1 MTSAKISGMV
11 SNLGSVD
18 AGLPEVTG
26 TVDKGLCATA
36 QASFASVMEQK
47 TSGYGNQQ
55 LTSENPVG
63 KEPAATTTQPA
74 AVADGTKKLNVK
86 ESSPTQKVE
95 EMQNQLEDTKDAFE
109 TGVKEILKDELGVSD
124 EQVEDVMSVLG
135 LQWMDL
141 LNPASLSQLVTQLTG
156 TEDACSLLMSE
167 EFTNIMQNTDALV
180 QNLSETLGLSKDE
193 WVALQNQLTELTTPE
208 EANLT
213 ADFNE
218 KLDMADSGIQGTTPQ
233 ADVTIASQETQDT
246 TATAATAQMTQATE
260 ETQNVQPEEETEDAV
275 PVLEVNKSEN
285 TQSENNVSEDTS
297 GEMDES
303 AAQSQKTKES
313 SVNEHAQTMEF
324 QVRAEQQ
331 TAVPEEVNTVA
342 SRTTIDV
349 QDIMNQIAEFAKVN
363 LSPENSSV
371 EMQLNPENLGK
382 VYLHI
387 AATKEGNITAELA
400 VSSETVK
407 TALEA
412 QIADLRTS
420 LNQQGIKVDAVEV
433 TIASHE
439 FERNLEQNAAGEE
452 QQSSQREENG
462 RTAGRRLFRGEL
474 DELSGLMNEE
484 EALAAQIMK
493 DHGNTMDVTA

>member
-11 SNLGSVD
+11 SPPGALD
-18 AGLPEVTG
+18 TGLSEVTG
-26 TVDKGLCATA
+26 TVEKGLCTTA

-47 TSGYGNQQ
+47 TSGYGKQQ
-55 LTSENPVG
+55 LTSENPLG
-63 KEPAATTTQPA
+63 KQPAATTTQSA
-74 AVADGTKKLNVK
+74 AVTDSTKKLNVK
-86 ESSPTQKVE
+86 KSSPTQKVE

-124 EQVEDVMSVLG
+124 EQVEDAMSILG
-135 LQWMDL
+135 LQWLDL

-156 TEDACSLLMSE
+156 TKDACSLLMSE

-180 QNLSETLGLSKDE
+180 QNLSETLGISKDE
-193 WVALQNQLTELTTPE
+193 WVALQNQLTELT
-208 EANLT
+208 

-218 KLDMADSGIQGTTPQ
+218 TVDMADGGVQEMDPQ
-233 ADVTIASQETQDT
+233 TDATITSQDT
-246 TATAATAQMTQATE
+246 TVTATTVQMTQTAE
-260 ETQNVQPEEETEDAV
+260 ETQNVQPEEEAEDAA
-275 PVLEVNKSEN
+275 PVIQVNASEDA
-285 TQSENNVSEDTS
+285 QAENNVSEDAS

-303 AAQSQKTKES
+303 AAQSQKTKEN
-313 SVNEHAQTMEF
+313 SVNEHPQNMEF

-331 TAVPEEVNTVA
+331 TAAPEEVNKVA

-349 QDIMNQIAEFAKVN
+349 QDIMNQITEFAKVN
-363 LSPENSSV
+363 LSSENSSI

-452 QQSSQREENG
+452 QQGSQREESG

>member
-11 SNLGSVD
+11 STPGTLD
-18 AGLPEVTG
+18 TGLSKVTG
-26 TVDKGLCATA
+26 TVEKGLCATA

-55 LTSENPVG
+55 LTSGNPVG

-74 AVADGTKKLNVK
+74 AVADSAKKLNVK
-86 ESSPTQKVE
+86 ENSPTQKVE
-95 EMQNQLEDTKDAFE
+95 ELQNQLEDTKDAFE

-124 EQVEDVMSVLG
+124 EQVEDAMSILG

-167 EFTNIMQNTDALV
+167 EFTNIMQNTDELV
-180 QNLSETLGLSKDE
+180 QSLSETLGISKDE
-193 WVALQNQLTELTTPE
+193 WVALQNQLAE
-208 EANLT
+208 LT

-218 KLDMADSGIQGTTPQ
+218 TVDMADGGVQEIAPQ
-233 ADVTIASQETQDT
+233 TDATITSQDT
-246 TATAATAQMTQATE
+246 TVMAATVQMTHTTE
-260 ETQNVQPEEETEDAV
+260 ETQNVQPEEETEDAA
-275 PVLEVNKSEN
+275 PVIQVNAAEDAQ
-285 TQSENNVSEDTS
+285 TENNVSENAS
-297 GEMDES
+297 GEMGEP

-313 SVNEHAQTMEF
+313 SVNEHAQNMEF

-331 TAVPEEVNTVA
+331 TVAPEEVNKVA

-349 QDIMNQIAEFAKVN
+349 QDIMNQITEFAKVN
-363 LSPENSSV
+363 LSPENSSI

-433 TIASHE
+433 AIASHE
-439 FERNLEQNAAGEE
+439 FERNLEQNASGEE
-452 QQSSQREENG
+452 QQGSQREESG

>member
-11 SNLGSVD
+11 STPGTLD
-18 AGLPEVTG
+18 TGLSKVTG
-26 TVDKGLCATA
+26 TVEKGLCATA

-55 LTSENPVG
+55 LTSKNPVG

-74 AVADGTKKLNVK
+74 AVADSTKKLNVK
-86 ESSPTQKVE
+86 ENSPTQKVE
-95 EMQNQLEDTKDAFE
+95 ELQNQLEDTKDAFE

-124 EQVEDVMSVLG
+124 EQVEDAMSILG

-180 QNLSETLGLSKDE
+180 QNLSETLGISKDE
-193 WVALQNQLTELTTPE
+193 WVALQNQLAE
-208 EANLT
+208 LT

-218 KLDMADSGIQGTTPQ
+218 TVDMADGGVQEMAPQ
-233 ADVTIASQETQDT
+233 TDATITSQDT
-246 TATAATAQMTQATE
+246 TVMAATVQMTHTTE
-260 ETQNVQPEEETEDAV
+260 ETQNVQPEEEAEDTTPVIQVNASEDAQ
-275 PVLEVNKSEN
+275 
-285 TQSENNVSEDTS
+285 TENNVSENAS
-297 GEMDES
+297 GEMGEP

-313 SVNEHAQTMEF
+313 SVNEHAQNMEF
-324 QVRAEQQ
+324 QVRAEQL
-331 TAVPEEVNTVA
+331 AAAPEEVNKVA

-349 QDIMNQIAEFAKVN
+349 QDIMNQITEFAKVN
-363 LSPENSSV
+363 LSSENSSI

-439 FERNLEQNAAGEE
+439 FERNLEQNASGEE
-452 QQSSQREENG
+452 QQGSQREESG

>member
-11 SNLGSVD
+11 STPGTLD
-18 AGLPEVTG
+18 TGLSKVTG
-26 TVDKGLCATA
+26 TVEKGLCATA

-55 LTSENPVG
+55 LTSKNPVG
-63 KEPAATTTQPA
+63 KEPAATATQPA
-74 AVADGTKKLNVK
+74 AVADSTKKLNVK
-86 ESSPTQKVE
+86 ENSPTQKVE
-95 EMQNQLEDTKDAFE
+95 ELQNQLEDTKDAFE

-124 EQVEDVMSVLG
+124 EQVEDAMSILG

-180 QNLSETLGLSKDE
+180 QSLSETLGISKDE
-193 WVALQNQLTELTTPE
+193 WVALQNQLAE
-208 EANLT
+208 LT

-218 KLDMADSGIQGTTPQ
+218 TVDMADGGVQEIAPQ
-233 ADVTIASQETQDT
+233 TDATITSQDT
-246 TATAATAQMTQATE
+246 TVMAATVQMTHTTE
-260 ETQNVQPEEETEDAV
+260 ETQNVQPEEETEDAA
-275 PVLEVNKSEN
+275 PVIQVNASEDAQ
-285 TQSENNVSEDTS
+285 TENNVSEDAS
-297 GEMDES
+297 GEMGEP

-313 SVNEHAQTMEF
+313 SVNEHAQNMEF

-331 TAVPEEVNTVA
+331 TVAPEEVNKVA

-349 QDIMNQIAEFAKVN
+349 QDIMNQITEFAKVN
-363 LSPENSSV
+363 LSPENSSI

-439 FERNLEQNAAGEE
+439 FERNLEQNASGEE
-452 QQSSQREENG
+452 QQGSQREESG

>member
-11 SNLGSVD
+11 STPGTLD
-18 AGLPEVTG
+18 TGLSKVTG
-26 TVDKGLCATA
+26 TVEKGLCATA

-55 LTSENPVG
+55 LTSGNPVG

-74 AVADGTKKLNVK
+74 AVADSAKKLNVK
-86 ESSPTQKVE
+86 ENSPTQKVE
-95 EMQNQLEDTKDAFE
+95 ELQNQLEDTKDAFE

-124 EQVEDVMSVLG
+124 EQVEDAMSILG

-180 QNLSETLGLSKDE
+180 QSLSETLGISKDE
-193 WVALQNQLTELTTPE
+193 WVALQNQLAE
-208 EANLT
+208 LT

-218 KLDMADSGIQGTTPQ
+218 TVDMADGGVQEIAPQ
-233 ADVTIASQETQDT
+233 TDATITSQDT
-246 TATAATAQMTQATE
+246 TVMAATVQMTHTTE
-260 ETQNVQPEEETEDAV
+260 ETQNVQPEEETEDAA
-275 PVLEVNKSEN
+275 PVIQVNASEDAQ
-285 TQSENNVSEDTS
+285 TENNVSENAS
-297 GEMDES
+297 GEMGEP

-313 SVNEHAQTMEF
+313 SVNEHAQNMEF

-331 TAVPEEVNTVA
+331 TVAPEEVNKVA

-349 QDIMNQIAEFAKVN
+349 QDIMNQITEFAKVN
-363 LSPENSSV
+363 LSPENSYI

-439 FERNLEQNAAGEE
+439 FERNLEQNASGEE
-452 QQSSQREENG
+452 QQGSQREESG

-484 EALAAQIMK
+484 ETLAAQIMK

>member
-11 SNLGSVD
+11 STPGTLD
-18 AGLPEVTG
+18 TGLSKVTG
-26 TVDKGLCATA
+26 TVEKGLCATA

-55 LTSENPVG
+55 LTSGNPVG

-74 AVADGTKKLNVK
+74 AVADSAKKLNVK
-86 ESSPTQKVE
+86 ENSPTQKVE
-95 EMQNQLEDTKDAFE
+95 ELQNQLEDTKDAFE

-124 EQVEDVMSVLG
+124 EQVEDAMSILG

-180 QNLSETLGLSKDE
+180 QNLSETLGISKDE
-193 WVALQNQLTELTTPE
+193 WVALQNQLTELT
-208 EANLT
+208 

-218 KLDMADSGIQGTTPQ
+218 TVDMADGGVQEMDPQ
-233 ADVTIASQETQDT
+233 TDATITSQDT
-246 TATAATAQMTQATE
+246 TVTATTVQMTQTAE
-260 ETQNVQPEEETEDAV
+260 ETQNVQPEEEAEDAA
-275 PVLEVNKSEN
+275 PVIQVNASEDA
-285 TQSENNVSEDTS
+285 QAENNVSEDAS

-303 AAQSQKTKES
+303 AAQSQKTKEN
-313 SVNEHAQTMEF
+313 SVNEHPQNMEF

-331 TAVPEEVNTVA
+331 TAAPEEVNKVA

-349 QDIMNQIAEFAKVN
+349 QDIMNQITEFAKVN
-363 LSPENSSV
+363 LSSENSSI

-452 QQSSQREENG
+452 QQGSQREESG

>member
-1 MTSAKISGMV
+1 MTS
-11 SNLGSVD
+11 
-18 AGLPEVTG
+18 
-26 TVDKGLCATA
+26 TVEKGLCATA

-55 LTSENPVG
+55 LTSGNPVG

-74 AVADGTKKLNVK
+74 AVADSAKKLNVK
-86 ESSPTQKVE
+86 ENSPTQKVE
-95 EMQNQLEDTKDAFE
+95 ELQNQLEDTKDAFE

-124 EQVEDVMSVLG
+124 EQVEDAMSILG

-167 EFTNIMQNTDALV
+167 EFTNIMQNTDELV
-180 QNLSETLGLSKDE
+180 QSLSETLGISKDE
-193 WVALQNQLTELTTPE
+193 WVALQNQLAE
-208 EANLT
+208 LT

-218 KLDMADSGIQGTTPQ
+218 TVDMADGGVQEIAPQ
-233 ADVTIASQETQDT
+233 TDATITSQDT
-246 TATAATAQMTQATE
+246 TVMAATVQMTHTTE
-260 ETQNVQPEEETEDAV
+260 ETQNVQPEEETEDAT
-275 PVLEVNKSEN
+275 PVIQVNASEDAQ
-285 TQSENNVSEDTS
+285 TENNVSENAS
-297 GEMDES
+297 GEMGEP

-313 SVNEHAQTMEF
+313 SVNEHAQNMEF

-331 TAVPEEVNTVA
+331 TVAPEEVNKVA

-349 QDIMNQIAEFAKVN
+349 QDIMNQITEFAKVN
-363 LSPENSSV
+363 LSPENSSI

-433 TIASHE
+433 AIASHE
-439 FERNLEQNAAGEE
+439 FERNLEQNASGEE
-452 QQSSQREENG
+452 QQGSQREESG

>member
-11 SNLGSVD
+11 STPGTLD
-18 AGLPEVTG
+18 TGLSKVTG
-26 TVDKGLCATA
+26 TVEKGLCATA

-55 LTSENPVG
+55 LTSGNPVG

-74 AVADGTKKLNVK
+74 AVADSAKKLNVK
-86 ESSPTQKVE
+86 ENSPTQKVE
-95 EMQNQLEDTKDAFE
+95 ELQNQLEDTKDAFE

-124 EQVEDVMSVLG
+124 EQVEDAMSILG

-167 EFTNIMQNTDALV
+167 EFTNIMQNTDELV
-180 QNLSETLGLSKDE
+180 QSLSETLGISKDE
-193 WVALQNQLTELTTPE
+193 WVALQNQLAE
-208 EANLT
+208 LT

-218 KLDMADSGIQGTTPQ
+218 TVDMADGGVQEIAPQ
-233 ADVTIASQETQDT
+233 TDATITSQDT
-246 TATAATAQMTQATE
+246 TVMAATVQMTHTTE
-260 ETQNVQPEEETEDAV
+260 ETQNVQPEEETEDAA
-275 PVLEVNKSEN
+275 PVIQVNASEDEQ
-285 TQSENNVSEDTS
+285 TENNVSENAS
-297 GEMDES
+297 GEMGEP

-313 SVNEHAQTMEF
+313 SVNEHAQNMEF

-331 TAVPEEVNTVA
+331 TVAPEEVNKVA

-349 QDIMNQIAEFAKVN
+349 QDIMNQITEFAKVN
-363 LSPENSSV
+363 LSPENSSI

-433 TIASHE
+433 AIASHE
-439 FERNLEQNAAGEE
+439 FERNLEQNASGEE
-452 QQSSQREENG
+452 QQGSQREESG

>member
-1 MTSAKISGMV
+1 MLFRSDSKHVCAKRCAV
-11 SNLGSVD
+11 RRQ
-18 AGLPEVTG
+18 AP
-26 TVDKGLCATA
+26 LCATTPCRF
-36 QASFASVMEQK
+36 STRK
-47 TSGYGNQQ
+47 IR
-55 LTSENPVG
+55 
-63 KEPAATTTQPA
+63 ATTRESAFPGSTSNSTLSSEALRTAVKA
-74 AVADGTKKLNVK
+74 AAEKAGVALSGPV
-86 ESSPTQKVE
+86 V
-95 EMQNQLEDTKDAFE
+95 
-109 TGVKEILKDELGVSD
+109 V
-124 EQVEDVMSVLG
+124 VLG

-180 QNLSETLGLSKDE
+180 QNLSETLGISKDE
-193 WVALQNQLTELTTPE
+193 WVALQNQLAE
-208 EANLT
+208 LT

-218 KLDMADSGIQGTTPQ
+218 TVDMADGGVQKMAPQ
-233 ADVTIASQETQDT
+233 TDATITSKDT
-246 TATAATAQMTQATE
+246 TVMAATVQMTHTTE
-260 ETQNVQPEEETEDAV
+260 ETQNVQPEEETEDTT
-275 PVLEVNKSEN
+275 PVIQVNASEDAQ
-285 TQSENNVSEDTS
+285 TENNVSENAS
-297 GEMDES
+297 GEMGEP

-313 SVNEHAQTMEF
+313 SVNEHAQNMEF
-324 QVRAEQQ
+324 QVRAEQL
-331 TAVPEEVNTVA
+331 AAAPEEVNKVA

-349 QDIMNQIAEFAKVN
+349 QDIMNQITEFAKVN
-363 LSPENSSV
+363 LSSENSSI

-439 FERNLEQNAAGEE
+439 FERNLEQNASGEE
-452 QQSSQREENG
+452 QQGSQREESG

>member
-11 SNLGSVD
+11 STPGTLD
-18 AGLPEVTG
+18 TGLSKVTG
-26 TVDKGLCATA
+26 TVEKGLCATA

-55 LTSENPVG
+55 LTSKNPVG
-63 KEPAATTTQPA
+63 KEPAATATQPA
-74 AVADGTKKLNVK
+74 AVADSTKKLNVK
-86 ESSPTQKVE
+86 ENSPTQKVE
-95 EMQNQLEDTKDAFE
+95 ELQNQLEDTKDAFE

-124 EQVEDVMSVLG
+124 EQVKDAMSILG

-167 EFTNIMQNTDALV
+167 EFTNIMQNIDALV
-180 QNLSETLGLSKDE
+180 QNLSETLGISKDE
-193 WVALQNQLTELTTPE
+193 WVALQNQLTELT
-208 EANLT
+208 

-218 KLDMADSGIQGTTPQ
+218 TVDMADGGVQEMAPQ
-233 ADVTIASQETQDT
+233 TDATITSQETQDT
-246 TATAATAQMTQATE
+246 TVTAATVQMTHTTE
-260 ETQNVQPEEETEDAV
+260 ETQNVQPEEETEDEA
-275 PVLEVNKSEN
+275 PVIQVNASEDAQ
-285 TQSENNVSEDTS
+285 TENNVSENAS
-297 GEMDES
+297 GEMGEP

-331 TAVPEEVNTVA
+331 TTAPEEVNTVA

-349 QDIMNQIAEFAKVN
+349 QDIMNQITEFAKVN
-363 LSPENSSV
+363 LSSENSSI

-387 AATKEGNITAELA
+387 AATKEGNITAELT

-452 QQSSQREENG
+452 QQGSQREESG

>member
-11 SNLGSVD
+11 STPGTLD
-18 AGLPEVTG
+18 TGLSKVTG
-26 TVDKGLCATA
+26 TVEKGLCATA

-55 LTSENPVG
+55 LTSGNPVG

-74 AVADGTKKLNVK
+74 AVADSAKKLNVK
-86 ESSPTQKVE
+86 ENSPTQKVE
-95 EMQNQLEDTKDAFE
+95 ELQNQLEDTKDAFE

-124 EQVEDVMSVLG
+124 EQVEDAMSILG

-167 EFTNIMQNTDALV
+167 EFTNIMQNIDELV
-180 QNLSETLGLSKDE
+180 QSLSETLGISKDE
-193 WVALQNQLTELTTPE
+193 WVALQNQLAE
-208 EANLT
+208 LT

-218 KLDMADSGIQGTTPQ
+218 TVDMADGGVQEIAPQ
-233 ADVTIASQETQDT
+233 TDATITSQETQDT
-246 TATAATAQMTQATE
+246 TVTAATVQMTHTTE
-260 ETQNVQPEEETEDAV
+260 ETQNVQPEEETEDAA
-275 PVLEVNKSEN
+275 PVIQVNASEDAQ
-285 TQSENNVSEDTS
+285 TENNVSENAS
-297 GEMDES
+297 GEMGEP

-313 SVNEHAQTMEF
+313 SVNEHAQNMEF

-331 TAVPEEVNTVA
+331 TVAPEEVNKVA

-349 QDIMNQIAEFAKVN
+349 QDIMNQITEFAKVN
-363 LSPENSSV
+363 LSPENSSI

-433 TIASHE
+433 AIASHE
-439 FERNLEQNAAGEE
+439 FERNLEQNASGEE
-452 QQSSQREENG
+452 QQGSQREESG

>member
-11 SNLGSVD
+11 STPGTLD
-18 AGLPEVTG
+18 TGLSKVTG
-26 TVDKGLCATA
+26 TVEKGLCATA

-55 LTSENPVG
+55 LTSKNPVG
-63 KEPAATTTQPA
+63 KEPAATATQPA
-74 AVADGTKKLNVK
+74 AVADSTKKLNVK
-86 ESSPTQKVE
+86 ENSPTQKVE
-95 EMQNQLEDTKDAFE
+95 ELQNQLEDTKDAFE

-124 EQVEDVMSVLG
+124 EQVEDAMSILG

-180 QNLSETLGLSKDE
+180 QNLSETLGISKDE
-193 WVALQNQLTELTTPE
+193 WVALQNQLAE
-208 EANLT
+208 LT

-218 KLDMADSGIQGTTPQ
+218 TVDMADGGVQKMAPQ
-233 ADVTIASQETQDT
+233 TDATITSKDT
-246 TATAATAQMTQATE
+246 TVMAATVQMTHTTE
-260 ETQNVQPEEETEDAV
+260 ETQNVQPEEETEDTT
-275 PVLEVNKSEN
+275 PVIQVNASEDAQ
-285 TQSENNVSEDTS
+285 TENNVSENAS
-297 GEMDES
+297 GEMGEP

-313 SVNEHAQTMEF
+313 SVNEHAQNMEF

-331 TAVPEEVNTVA
+331 TVAPEEVNKVA

-349 QDIMNQIAEFAKVN
+349 QDIMNQITEFAKVN
-363 LSPENSSV
+363 LSPENSSI

-433 TIASHE
+433 AIASHE
-439 FERNLEQNAAGEE
+439 FERNLEQNASGEE
-452 QQSSQREENG
+452 QQGSQREESG

>member
-1 MTSAKISGMV
+1 
-11 SNLGSVD
+11 
-18 AGLPEVTG
+18 
-26 TVDKGLCATA
+26 
-36 QASFASVMEQK
+36 
-47 TSGYGNQQ
+47 
-55 LTSENPVG
+55 
-63 KEPAATTTQPA
+63 
-74 AVADGTKKLNVK
+74 
-86 ESSPTQKVE
+86 
-95 EMQNQLEDTKDAFE
+95 MQ
-109 TGVKEILKDELGVSD
+109 EILKDELGVSD
-124 EQVEDVMSVLG
+124 EQVEDAMSILG

-167 EFTNIMQNTDALV
+167 EFTNIMQNTDELV
-180 QNLSETLGLSKDE
+180 QSLSETLGISKDE
-193 WVALQNQLTELTTPE
+193 WVALQNQLAE
-208 EANLT
+208 LT

-218 KLDMADSGIQGTTPQ
+218 TVDMADGGVQEIAPQ
-233 ADVTIASQETQDT
+233 TDATITSQDT
-246 TATAATAQMTQATE
+246 TVMAATVQMTHTTE
-260 ETQNVQPEEETEDAV
+260 ETQNVQPEEETEDAA
-275 PVLEVNKSEN
+275 PVIQVNASEDAQ
-285 TQSENNVSEDTS
+285 TENNVSENAS
-297 GEMDES
+297 GEMGEP

-313 SVNEHAQTMEF
+313 SVNEHAQNMEF

-331 TAVPEEVNTVA
+331 TVAPEEVNKVA

-349 QDIMNQIAEFAKVN
+349 QDIMNQITEFAKVN
-363 LSPENSSV
+363 LSPENSSI

-433 TIASHE
+433 AIASHE
-439 FERNLEQNAAGEE
+439 FERNLEQNASGEE
-452 QQSSQREENG
+452 QQGSQREESG

>member
-11 SNLGSVD
+11 STSGALD
-18 AGLPEVTG
+18 TGLSEVTG
-26 TVDKGLCATA
+26 TVEKGLCTTA

-47 TSGYGNQQ
+47 TSGYGKQQ
-55 LTSENPVG
+55 LTSENPLG
-63 KEPAATTTQPA
+63 KQPAATTTQSA
-74 AVADGTKKLNVK
+74 AVTDSTKKLNVK
-86 ESSPTQKVE
+86 KSSPTQKVE
-95 EMQNQLEDTKDAFE
+95 ELQNQLEDTKDAFE

-124 EQVEDVMSVLG
+124 EQVEDAMSILG
-135 LQWMDL
+135 LQWLDL

-156 TEDACSLLMSE
+156 TKDACSLLMSE

-180 QNLSETLGLSKDE
+180 QNLSETLGISKDE
-193 WVALQNQLTELTTPE
+193 WVALQNQLTELT
-208 EANLT
+208 

-218 KLDMADSGIQGTTPQ
+218 TVDMADGGVQEMDPQ
-233 ADVTIASQETQDT
+233 TDATITSQDT
-246 TATAATAQMTQATE
+246 TVTATTVQMTQTAE
-260 ETQNVQPEEETEDAV
+260 ETQNVQPEEEAEDAA
-275 PVLEVNKSEN
+275 PVIQVNASEDA
-285 TQSENNVSEDTS
+285 QAENNVSEDAS

-303 AAQSQKTKES
+303 AAQSQKTKEN
-313 SVNEHAQTMEF
+313 SVNEHPQNMEF

-331 TAVPEEVNTVA
+331 TAAPEEVNKVA

-349 QDIMNQIAEFAKVN
+349 QDIMNQITEFAKVN
-363 LSPENSSV
+363 LSSENSSI

-452 QQSSQREENG
+452 QQGSQREESG

>member
-11 SNLGSVD
+11 STPGTLD
-18 AGLPEVTG
+18 TGLSKVTG
-26 TVDKGLCATA
+26 TGEKGLCATA

-55 LTSENPVG
+55 LTSGNPVG

-74 AVADGTKKLNVK
+74 AVADSAKKLNVK
-86 ESSPTQKVE
+86 ENSPTQKVE
-95 EMQNQLEDTKDAFE
+95 ELQNQLEDTKDAFE

-124 EQVEDVMSVLG
+124 EQVEDAMSILG

-180 QNLSETLGLSKDE
+180 QSLSETLGISKDE
-193 WVALQNQLTELTTPE
+193 WVALQNQLAE
-208 EANLT
+208 LT

-218 KLDMADSGIQGTTPQ
+218 TVDMADGGVQEIAPQ
-233 ADVTIASQETQDT
+233 TDATITSQDT
-246 TATAATAQMTQATE
+246 TVMAATVQMTHTTE
-260 ETQNVQPEEETEDAV
+260 ETQNVQPEEETEDAA
-275 PVLEVNKSEN
+275 PVIQVNASEDAQ
-285 TQSENNVSEDTS
+285 TENNVSENAS
-297 GEMDES
+297 GEMGEP

-313 SVNEHAQTMEF
+313 SVNEHAQNMEF

-331 TAVPEEVNTVA
+331 TVAPEEVNKVA

-349 QDIMNQIAEFAKVN
+349 QDIMNQITEFAKVN
-363 LSPENSSV
+363 LSPENSSI

-439 FERNLEQNAAGEE
+439 FERNLEQNASGEE
-452 QQSSQREENG
+452 QQGSQREESG

-484 EALAAQIMK
+484 ETLAAQIMK

>member
-11 SNLGSVD
+11 STPGTLD
-18 AGLPEVTG
+18 TGLSKVTG
-26 TVDKGLCATA
+26 TVEKGLCATA

-55 LTSENPVG
+55 LTSGNPVG

-74 AVADGTKKLNVK
+74 AVADSTKKLNVK
-86 ESSPTQKVE
+86 ENSPTQKVE
-95 EMQNQLEDTKDAFE
+95 ELQNQLEDTKDAFE

-124 EQVEDVMSVLG
+124 EQVEDAMSILG

-141 LNPASLSQLVTQLTG
+141 LNPASLSQLVTQLTE

-180 QNLSETLGLSKDE
+180 QNLSETLGISKDE
-193 WVALQNQLTELTTPE
+193 WVALQNQLAE
-208 EANLT
+208 LT

-218 KLDMADSGIQGTTPQ
+218 TVDMADGGVQEMAPQ
-233 ADVTIASQETQDT
+233 TDATITSQDT
-246 TATAATAQMTQATE
+246 TVMAATVQMTHTTE
-260 ETQNVQPEEETEDAV
+260 ETQNVQPEEEAEDAT
-275 PVLEVNKSEN
+275 PVIQVNASEDAQ
-285 TQSENNVSEDTS
+285 TENNVSEDAS
-297 GEMDES
+297 GEMGEP

-313 SVNEHAQTMEF
+313 SVNEHAQNMEF

-331 TAVPEEVNTVA
+331 TVAPEEVNKVA

-349 QDIMNQIAEFAKVN
+349 QDIMNQITEFAKVN
-363 LSPENSSV
+363 LSPENSSI

-433 TIASHE
+433 AIASHE
-439 FERNLEQNAAGEE
+439 FERNLEQNASGEE
-452 QQSSQREENG
+452 QQGSQREESG

>member
-11 SNLGSVD
+11 STPGTLD
-18 AGLPEVTG
+18 TGLSKVTG
-26 TVDKGLCATA
+26 TVEKGLCATA

-74 AVADGTKKLNVK
+74 AVADSTKKLNVK
-86 ESSPTQKVE
+86 ENSPTQKVE
-95 EMQNQLEDTKDAFE
+95 ELQNQLEDTKDAFE

-124 EQVEDVMSVLG
+124 EQVEDAMSILG

-156 TEDACSLLMSE
+156 TEDACSLLMRE

-180 QNLSETLGLSKDE
+180 QNLSETLGTSRDE
-193 WVALQNQLTELTTPE
+193 WVALQNQLAELTV
-208 EANLT
+208 
-213 ADFNE
+213 DFNE
-218 KLDMADSGIQGTTPQ
+218 TVDMADGGVQEMAPQ
-233 ADVTIASQETQDT
+233 TDATITSQDT
-246 TATAATAQMTQATE
+246 TVMAATVQMTHTTE
-260 ETQNVQPEEETEDAV
+260 EAQNVQPEEEAEDAA
-275 PVLEVNKSEN
+275 PVIQVNASEDAQ
-285 TQSENNVSEDTS
+285 TENNVSEDAS
-297 GEMDES
+297 GEMGEP

-313 SVNEHAQTMEF
+313 SVNEHAQNMEF

-331 TAVPEEVNTVA
+331 TVAPEEVNKVA

-349 QDIMNQIAEFAKVN
+349 QDIMNQITEFAKVN
-363 LSPENSSV
+363 LSSENSSI

-382 VYLHI
+382 V
-387 AATKEGNITAELA
+387 TAELA

-452 QQSSQREENG
+452 QQGSQREESG

>member
-11 SNLGSVD
+11 STPGTLD
-18 AGLPEVTG
+18 TGLSKVTG
-26 TVDKGLCATA
+26 TVEKGLCATA

-55 LTSENPVG
+55 LTSGNPVG

-74 AVADGTKKLNVK
+74 AVADSAKKLNVK
-86 ESSPTQKVE
+86 ENSPTQKVE
-95 EMQNQLEDTKDAFE
+95 ELQNQLEDTKDAFE

-124 EQVEDVMSVLG
+124 EQVEDAMSILG

-167 EFTNIMQNTDALV
+167 EFTNIMQNTDELV
-180 QNLSETLGLSKDE
+180 QSLSETLGISKDE
-193 WVALQNQLTELTTPE
+193 WVALQNQLAE
-208 EANLT
+208 LT

-218 KLDMADSGIQGTTPQ
+218 TVDMADGGVQEIAPQ
-233 ADVTIASQETQDT
+233 TDATITSQDT
-246 TATAATAQMTQATE
+246 TVMAATVQMTHTTE
-260 ETQNVQPEEETEDAV
+260 EAQNVQPEEETEDAA
-275 PVLEVNKSEN
+275 PVIQVNASEDAQ
-285 TQSENNVSEDTS
+285 TENNVSENAS
-297 GEMDES
+297 GEMGES

-313 SVNEHAQTMEF
+313 SVNEHAQNMEF

-331 TAVPEEVNTVA
+331 TAAPEEVNKVA

-349 QDIMNQIAEFAKVN
+349 QDIMNQITEFAKVN
-363 LSPENSSV
+363 LSSENSSI

-452 QQSSQREENG
+452 QQGSQREESG

>member
-11 SNLGSVD
+11 STPGTLD
-18 AGLPEVTG
+18 TGLSKATG
-26 TVDKGLCATA
+26 TVEKGLCATA

-63 KEPAATTTQPA
+63 KEPAATATQPA
-74 AVADGTKKLNVK
+74 AVADSTKKLNVK
-86 ESSPTQKVE
+86 ENSPTQKVE
-95 EMQNQLEDTKDAFE
+95 ELQNQLEDTKDAFE

-124 EQVEDVMSVLG
+124 EQVEDAMSILG

-167 EFTNIMQNTDALV
+167 EFTNIMQNTEALV
-180 QNLSETLGLSKDE
+180 QNLSETLGISKDE
-193 WVALQNQLTELTTPE
+193 WVALQNQLAE
-208 EANLT
+208 LT

-218 KLDMADSGIQGTTPQ
+218 TVDMADGGVQEIAPQ
-233 ADVTIASQETQDT
+233 TDATITSQDT
-246 TATAATAQMTQATE
+246 TVMAATVQMTHTTE
-260 ETQNVQPEEETEDAV
+260 ETQNVQPEEETEDAA
-275 PVLEVNKSEN
+275 PVIQVNASEDAQ
-285 TQSENNVSEDTS
+285 TENNVSENAS
-297 GEMDES
+297 GEMGEP

-313 SVNEHAQTMEF
+313 SVNEHAQNMEF

-331 TAVPEEVNTVA
+331 TVAPEEVNKVA

-349 QDIMNQIAEFAKVN
+349 QDIMNQITEFAKVN
-363 LSPENSSV
+363 LSPENSSI

-412 QIADLRTS
+412 QIADLS
-420 LNQQGIKVDAVEV
+420 NQFKP
-433 TIASHE
+433 
-439 FERNLEQNAAGEE
+439 AGN
-452 QQSSQREENG
+452 QSRCSRSCN
-462 RTAGRRLFRGEL
+462 
-474 DELSGLMNEE
+474 S
-484 EALAAQIMK
+484 K
-493 DHGNTMDVTA
+493 S

>member
-11 SNLGSVD
+11 STPGTLD
-18 AGLPEVTG
+18 TGLSKVTG
-26 TVDKGLCATA
+26 TVEKGLCATA

-74 AVADGTKKLNVK
+74 AVADSTKKLNVK
-86 ESSPTQKVE
+86 ENSPTQKVE
-95 EMQNQLEDTKDAFE
+95 ELQNQLEDTKDAFE

-124 EQVEDVMSVLG
+124 EQVEDAMSILG

-180 QNLSETLGLSKDE
+180 QNLSETLGISRDE
-193 WVALQNQLTELTTPE
+193 WVALQNQLAELTV
-208 EANLT
+208 
-213 ADFNE
+213 DFNE
-218 KLDMADSGIQGTTPQ
+218 TEDMADGGVQEMAPQ
-233 ADVTIASQETQDT
+233 TDATITSQDT
-246 TATAATAQMTQATE
+246 TVMAATVQMTHTTE
-260 ETQNVQPEEETEDAV
+260 ETQNVQPEEEADDAAPVIQENASEDAQ
-275 PVLEVNKSEN
+275 
-285 TQSENNVSEDTS
+285 TENNVSEDAS
-297 GEMDES
+297 GEMGEP

-313 SVNEHAQTMEF
+313 SVNEHAQNMEF

-331 TAVPEEVNTVA
+331 TVAPEEVNKVA

-349 QDIMNQIAEFAKVN
+349 QDIMNQITEFAKVN
-363 LSPENSSV
+363 LSPENSSI

-439 FERNLEQNAAGEE
+439 FERNLEQNASGEE
-452 QQSSQREENG
+452 QQGSQREESG

>member
-11 SNLGSVD
+11 STPGTLD
-18 AGLPEVTG
+18 TGLSKVTG
-26 TVDKGLCATA
+26 TVEKGLCATA

-55 LTSENPVG
+55 LTSGNPVG

-74 AVADGTKKLNVK
+74 AVADSAKKLNVK
-86 ESSPTQKVE
+86 ENSPTQKVE
-95 EMQNQLEDTKDAFE
+95 ELQNQLEDTKDAFE

-124 EQVEDVMSVLG
+124 EQVEDAMSILG

-167 EFTNIMQNTDALV
+167 EFTNIMQNTDELV
-180 QNLSETLGLSKDE
+180 QSLSETLGISKDE
-193 WVALQNQLTELTTPE
+193 WVALQNQLAE
-208 EANLT
+208 LT

-218 KLDMADSGIQGTTPQ
+218 TVDMADGDVQEIAPQ
-233 ADVTIASQETQDT
+233 TDATITSQDT
-246 TATAATAQMTQATE
+246 TVMAATVQMTHTTE
-260 ETQNVQPEEETEDAV
+260 ETQNVQPEEETEDAA
-275 PVLEVNKSEN
+275 PVIQVNASEDAQ
-285 TQSENNVSEDTS
+285 TENNVSENAS
-297 GEMDES
+297 GEMGEP

-313 SVNEHAQTMEF
+313 SVNEHAQNMEF

-331 TAVPEEVNTVA
+331 TVAPEEVNKVA

-349 QDIMNQIAEFAKVN
+349 QDIMNQITEFAKVN
-363 LSPENSSV
+363 LSPENSSI

-433 TIASHE
+433 AIASHE
-439 FERNLEQNAAGEE
+439 FERNLEQNASGEE
-452 QQSSQREENG
+452 QQGSQREESG

>member
-11 SNLGSVD
+11 STPGTLD
-18 AGLPEVTG
+18 TGLSKVTG
-26 TVDKGLCATA
+26 TVEKGLCATA

-55 LTSENPVG
+55 LTSGNPVG

-74 AVADGTKKLNVK
+74 AVADSAKKLNVK
-86 ESSPTQKVE
+86 ENSPTQKVE
-95 EMQNQLEDTKDAFE
+95 ELQNQLEDTKDAFE

-124 EQVEDVMSVLG
+124 EQVEDAMSILG

-167 EFTNIMQNTDALV
+167 EFTNIMQNTDELV
-180 QNLSETLGLSKDE
+180 QSLSETLGISKDE
-193 WVALQNQLTELTTPE
+193 WVALQNQLAE
-208 EANLT
+208 LT

-218 KLDMADSGIQGTTPQ
+218 TVDMADGGVQEIAPQ
-233 ADVTIASQETQDT
+233 TDATITSQDT
-246 TATAATAQMTQATE
+246 TVMAATVQMTHTTE
-260 ETQNVQPEEETEDAV
+260 ETQNVQPEEETEDAA
-275 PVLEVNKSEN
+275 PVIQVNASEDAQ
-285 TQSENNVSEDTS
+285 TENNVSENAS
-297 GEMDES
+297 GEMGEP

-331 TAVPEEVNTVA
+331 TVAPEEVNKVA

-349 QDIMNQIAEFAKVN
+349 QDIMNQITEFAKVN
-363 LSPENSSV
+363 LSPENSSI

-433 TIASHE
+433 AIASHE
-439 FERNLEQNAAGEE
+439 FERNLEQNASGEE
-452 QQSSQREENG
+452 QQGSQREESG

>member
-11 SNLGSVD
+11 STPGTLD
-18 AGLPEVTG
+18 TGLSKVTG
-26 TVDKGLCATA
+26 TVEKGLCATA

-55 LTSENPVG
+55 LTSGNPVG

-74 AVADGTKKLNVK
+74 AVADSAKKLNVK
-86 ESSPTQKVE
+86 ENSPTQKVE
-95 EMQNQLEDTKDAFE
+95 ELQNQLEDTKDAFE

-124 EQVEDVMSVLG
+124 EQVEDAMSILG

-180 QNLSETLGLSKDE
+180 QSLSETLGISKDE
-193 WVALQNQLTELTTPE
+193 WVALQNQLAE
-208 EANLT
+208 LT

-218 KLDMADSGIQGTTPQ
+218 TVDMADGGVQEIAPQ
-233 ADVTIASQETQDT
+233 TDATITSQDT
-246 TATAATAQMTQATE
+246 TVMAATVQMTHTTE
-260 ETQNVQPEEETEDAV
+260 EAQNVQPEEEAEDAA
-275 PVLEVNKSEN
+275 PVIQVNASEDAQ
-285 TQSENNVSEDTS
+285 TENNVSEDAS
-297 GEMDES
+297 GEMGEP

-313 SVNEHAQTMEF
+313 SVNEHAQNMEF

-331 TAVPEEVNTVA
+331 TVAPEEVNKVA

-349 QDIMNQIAEFAKVN
+349 QDIMNQITEFAKVN
-363 LSPENSSV
+363 LSSENSSI

-452 QQSSQREENG
+452 QQGSQREESG

>member
-11 SNLGSVD
+11 STPGTLD
-18 AGLPEVTG
+18 TGLSKVTG
-26 TVDKGLCATA
+26 TVEKGLCATA

-55 LTSENPVG
+55 LTSGNPVG

-74 AVADGTKKLNVK
+74 AVADSAKKLNVK
-86 ESSPTQKVE
+86 ENSPTQKVE
-95 EMQNQLEDTKDAFE
+95 ELQNQLEDTKDAFE

-124 EQVEDVMSVLG
+124 EQVEDAMSILG

-180 QNLSETLGLSKDE
+180 QSLSETLGISKDE
-193 WVALQNQLTELTTPE
+193 WVALQNQLAE
-208 EANLT
+208 LT

-218 KLDMADSGIQGTTPQ
+218 TVDMADGGVQEMAPQ
-233 ADVTIASQETQDT
+233 TDATITSQDT
-246 TATAATAQMTQATE
+246 TVMVATVQMTHTTE
-260 ETQNVQPEEETEDAV
+260 EAQNVQPEEEAEDAA
-275 PVLEVNKSEN
+275 PVIQVNASEDAQ
-285 TQSENNVSEDTS
+285 TENNVSEDAS
-297 GEMDES
+297 GEMGEP

-313 SVNEHAQTMEF
+313 SVNEHAQNMEF

-331 TAVPEEVNTVA
+331 TVAPEEVNKVA

-349 QDIMNQIAEFAKVN
+349 QDIMNQITEFAKVN
-363 LSPENSSV
+363 LSPENSSI

-439 FERNLEQNAAGEE
+439 FERNLEQNASGEE
-452 QQSSQREENG
+452 QQGSQREESG

>member
-1 MTSAKISGMV
+1 M
-11 SNLGSVD
+11 
-18 AGLPEVTG
+18 TG
-26 TVDKGLCATA
+26 TVEKGLCATA

-55 LTSENPVG
+55 LTSKNPVG
-63 KEPAATTTQPA
+63 KEPAATATQPA
-74 AVADGTKKLNVK
+74 AVADSTKKLNVK
-86 ESSPTQKVE
+86 ENSPTQKVE
-95 EMQNQLEDTKDAFE
+95 ELQNQLEDTKDAFE

-124 EQVEDVMSVLG
+124 EQVEDAMSILG

-167 EFTNIMQNTDALV
+167 EFTNIMQNIDALV
-180 QNLSETLGLSKDE
+180 QNLSETLGISKDE
-193 WVALQNQLTELTTPE
+193 WVALQNQLTELT
-208 EANLT
+208 

-218 KLDMADSGIQGTTPQ
+218 TVDMADGGVQEMAPQ
-233 ADVTIASQETQDT
+233 TDATITSQETQDT
-246 TATAATAQMTQATE
+246 TVTAATVQMPHTTE
-260 ETQNVQPEEETEDAV
+260 ETQNVQPEEETEDEA
-275 PVLEVNKSEN
+275 PVIQVNASEDAQ
-285 TQSENNVSEDTS
+285 TENNVSEDAS
-297 GEMDES
+297 GEMGEP

-331 TAVPEEVNTVA
+331 TVAPEEVNKVA

-349 QDIMNQIAEFAKVN
+349 QDIMNQITEFAKVN
-363 LSPENSSV
+363 LSPENSSI

-387 AATKEGNITAELA
+387 AATKEGNITAELT

-452 QQSSQREENG
+452 QQGSQREESG

>member
-11 SNLGSVD
+11 STPGTLD
-18 AGLPEVTG
+18 TGLSKVTG
-26 TVDKGLCATA
+26 TVEKGLCATA

-55 LTSENPVG
+55 LTSGNPVG

-74 AVADGTKKLNVK
+74 AVADSAKKLNVK
-86 ESSPTQKVE
+86 ENSPTQKVE
-95 EMQNQLEDTKDAFE
+95 ELQNQLEDTKDAFE

-124 EQVEDVMSVLG
+124 EQVEDAMSILG

-167 EFTNIMQNTDALV
+167 EFTNIMQNTDELV
-180 QNLSETLGLSKDE
+180 QSLSETLGISKDE
-193 WVALQNQLTELTTPE
+193 WVALQNQLAE
-208 EANLT
+208 LT

-218 KLDMADSGIQGTTPQ
+218 TVDMADGGVQE
-233 ADVTIASQETQDT
+233 IASQTDATITSQDT
-246 TATAATAQMTQATE
+246 TVMAATVQMTHTTE
-260 ETQNVQPEEETEDAV
+260 ETQNVQPEEETEDAA
-275 PVLEVNKSEN
+275 PVIQVNASEDAQ
-285 TQSENNVSEDTS
+285 TENNVSENAS
-297 GEMDES
+297 GEMGEP

-313 SVNEHAQTMEF
+313 SVNEHAQNMEF

-331 TAVPEEVNTVA
+331 TVAPEEVNKVA

-349 QDIMNQIAEFAKVN
+349 QDIMNQITEFAKVN
-363 LSPENSSV
+363 LSPENSSI

-439 FERNLEQNAAGEE
+439 FERNLEQNASGEE
-452 QQSSQREENG
+452 QQGSQREESG

-484 EALAAQIMK
+484 ETLAAQIMK

>member
-11 SNLGSVD
+11 STPGTLD
-18 AGLPEVTG
+18 TGLSKVTG
-26 TVDKGLCATA
+26 TVEKGLCATA

-55 LTSENPVG
+55 LTSGNPVG

-74 AVADGTKKLNVK
+74 AVADSAKKLNVK
-86 ESSPTQKVE
+86 ENSPTQKVE
-95 EMQNQLEDTKDAFE
+95 ELQNQLEDTKDAFE

-124 EQVEDVMSVLG
+124 EQVEDAMSILG

-180 QNLSETLGLSKDE
+180 QSLSETLGISKDE
-193 WVALQNQLTELTTPE
+193 WVALQNQLAE
-208 EANLT
+208 LT

-218 KLDMADSGIQGTTPQ
+218 TVDMADGGVQEIAPQ
-233 ADVTIASQETQDT
+233 TDATITSQDT
-246 TATAATAQMTQATE
+246 TVMAATVQMTHTTE
-260 ETQNVQPEEETEDAV
+260 ETQNVQPEEETEDAA
-275 PVLEVNKSEN
+275 PVIQVNASEDAQ
-285 TQSENNVSEDTS
+285 TENNVSENAS
-297 GEMDES
+297 GEMGEP

-313 SVNEHAQTMEF
+313 SVNEHAQNMEF

-331 TAVPEEVNTVA
+331 TVAPEEVNKVA

-349 QDIMNQIAEFAKVN
+349 QDIMNQITEFAKVN
-363 LSPENSSV
+363 LSPENSSI

-439 FERNLEQNAAGEE
+439 FERNLEQNASGEE
-452 QQSSQREENG
+452 QQREESG

-484 EALAAQIMK
+484 ETLAAQIMK

>member
-11 SNLGSVD
+11 STPGTLD
-18 AGLPEVTG
+18 TGLSEVTG
-26 TVDKGLCATA
+26 TVEKGLCATA

-55 LTSENPVG
+55 LTSEKPVG
-63 KEPAATTTQPA
+63 KEPAATTIQPA
-74 AVADGTKKLNVK
+74 AVADSTKKLNVK
-86 ESSPTQKVE
+86 ESSPTQKVKE
-95 EMQNQLEDTKDAFE
+95 LQNQLEDTKDAFE

-124 EQVEDVMSVLG
+124 EQVEDAMSILG

-180 QNLSETLGLSKDE
+180 QNLSETLGISKDE
-193 WVALQNQLTELTTPE
+193 WVALQNQLAE
-208 EANLT
+208 LT

-218 KLDMADSGIQGTTPQ
+218 TVDMADGGVQEMAPQ
-233 ADVTIASQETQDT
+233 TDATITSQDT
-246 TATAATAQMTQATE
+246 TVMAATVQMTHTTE
-260 ETQNVQPEEETEDAV
+260 ETKNVQPEEETEDAT
-275 PVLEVNKSEN
+275 PVIQVNASEDAQ
-285 TQSENNVSEDTS
+285 TENNVSENAS
-297 GEMDES
+297 GEMGEP

-313 SVNEHAQTMEF
+313 SVNEHAQNMEF
-324 QVRAEQQ
+324 QVRAEQL
-331 TAVPEEVNTVA
+331 AAAPEEVNKVA

-349 QDIMNQIAEFAKVN
+349 QDIMNQITEFAKVN
-363 LSPENSSV
+363 LSPENSSI

-439 FERNLEQNAAGEE
+439 FERNLEQNASGEE
-452 QQSSQREENG
+452 QQGSQREESG

>member
-11 SNLGSVD
+11 STPGTLD
-18 AGLPEVTG
+18 TGLSKVTG
-26 TVDKGLCATA
+26 TVEKGLCATA

-55 LTSENPVG
+55 LTSGNPVG

-74 AVADGTKKLNVK
+74 AVADSAKKLNVK
-86 ESSPTQKVE
+86 ENSPTQKVE
-95 EMQNQLEDTKDAFE
+95 ELQNQLEDTKDAFE

-124 EQVEDVMSVLG
+124 EQVEDAMSILG

-167 EFTNIMQNTDALV
+167 EFTNIMQNTDELV
-180 QNLSETLGLSKDE
+180 QSLSETLGISKDE
-193 WVALQNQLTELTTPE
+193 WVALQNQLAE
-208 EANLT
+208 LT

-218 KLDMADSGIQGTTPQ
+218 TVDMADGGVQEIAPQ
-233 ADVTIASQETQDT
+233 TDATITSQDT
-246 TATAATAQMTQATE
+246 TVMAATVQMTHTTE
-260 ETQNVQPEEETEDAV
+260 ETQNVQPEEETEDAA
-275 PVLEVNKSEN
+275 PVIQVNASEDAQ
-285 TQSENNVSEDTS
+285 TENNVSDKAS
-297 GEMDES
+297 GEMGEP

-313 SVNEHAQTMEF
+313 SVNEHAQNMEF

-331 TAVPEEVNTVA
+331 TVAPEEVNKVA

-349 QDIMNQIAEFAKVN
+349 QDIMNQITEFAKVN
-363 LSPENSSV
+363 LSPENSSI

-433 TIASHE
+433 AIASHE
-439 FERNLEQNAAGEE
+439 FERNLEQNASGEE
-452 QQSSQREENG
+452 QQGSQREESG

>member
-11 SNLGSVD
+11 STPGTLD
-18 AGLPEVTG
+18 TGLSKVTG
-26 TVDKGLCATA
+26 TVEKGLCATA

-55 LTSENPVG
+55 LTSKNPVG
-63 KEPAATTTQPA
+63 KEPAATATQPA
-74 AVADGTKKLNVK
+74 AVADSTKKLNVK
-86 ESSPTQKVE
+86 ENSPTQKVE
-95 EMQNQLEDTKDAFE
+95 ELQNQLEDTKDAFE

-124 EQVEDVMSVLG
+124 EQVKDAMSILG

-167 EFTNIMQNTDALV
+167 EFTNIMQNTDELV
-180 QNLSETLGLSKDE
+180 QSLSETLGISKDE
-193 WVALQNQLTELTTPE
+193 WVALQNQLAE
-208 EANLT
+208 LT

-218 KLDMADSGIQGTTPQ
+218 TVDMADGGVQEIAPQ
-233 ADVTIASQETQDT
+233 TDATITSQDT
-246 TATAATAQMTQATE
+246 TVMAATVQMTHTTE
-260 ETQNVQPEEETEDAV
+260 ETQNVQPEEETEDAA
-275 PVLEVNKSEN
+275 PVIQVNASEDAQ
-285 TQSENNVSEDTS
+285 TENNVSENAS
-297 GEMDES
+297 GEMGEP

-313 SVNEHAQTMEF
+313 SVNEHAQNMEF

-331 TAVPEEVNTVA
+331 TVAPEEVNKVA

-349 QDIMNQIAEFAKVN
+349 QDIMNQITEFAKVN
-363 LSPENSSV
+363 LSPENSSI

-433 TIASHE
+433 AIASHE
-439 FERNLEQNAAGEE
+439 FERNLEQNASGEE
-452 QQSSQREENG
+452 QQGSQREESG

>member
-11 SNLGSVD
+11 STPGTLD
-18 AGLPEVTG
+18 TGLSKVTG
-26 TVDKGLCATA
+26 TVEKGLCATA

-55 LTSENPVG
+55 LTSKNPVG
-63 KEPAATTTQPA
+63 KEPAATATQPA
-74 AVADGTKKLNVK
+74 AVADSTKKLNVK
-86 ESSPTQKVE
+86 ENSPTQKVE
-95 EMQNQLEDTKDAFE
+95 ELQNQLEDTKDAFE

-124 EQVEDVMSVLG
+124 EQVEDAMSILG

-180 QNLSETLGLSKDE
+180 QNLSETLGISKDE
-193 WVALQNQLTELTTPE
+193 WVALQNQLAE
-208 EANLT
+208 LT

-218 KLDMADSGIQGTTPQ
+218 TVDMADGGVQKMAPQ
-233 ADVTIASQETQDT
+233 TDATITSKDT
-246 TATAATAQMTQATE
+246 TVMAATVQMPHTTE
-260 ETQNVQPEEETEDAV
+260 ETQNVQPEEETEDTT
-275 PVLEVNKSEN
+275 PVIQVNASEDAQ
-285 TQSENNVSEDTS
+285 TENNVSENAS
-297 GEMDES
+297 GEMGEP

-313 SVNEHAQTMEF
+313 SVNEHAQNMEF
-324 QVRAEQQ
+324 QVRAEQL
-331 TAVPEEVNTVA
+331 AAAPEEVNKVA

-349 QDIMNQIAEFAKVN
+349 QDIMNQITEFAKVN
-363 LSPENSSV
+363 LSSENSSI

-439 FERNLEQNAAGEE
+439 FERNLEQNASGEE
-452 QQSSQREENG
+452 QQGSQREESG

>member
-18 AGLPEVTG
+18 TGLSEVTG

-55 LTSENPVG
+55 LTSGNPVG
-63 KEPAATTTQPA
+63 KESAATATQPA
-74 AVADGTKKLNVK
+74 TVTDSTKKLNVK

-95 EMQNQLEDTKDAFE
+95 EMQNQLEDSKDAFE

-124 EQVEDVMSVLG
+124 EQVEDAMSILG

-193 WVALQNQLTELTTPE
+193 WIALQNQLTELTTPE
-208 EANLT
+208 ETNLT
-213 ADFNE
+213 ADFKE
-218 KLDMADSGIQGTTPQ
+218 TLDVVDSGVQETAPQ
-233 ADVTIASQETQDT
+233 VEVTITSQEAQET
-246 TATAATAQMTQATE
+246 TATAASSQVAQATE
-260 ETQNVQPEEETEDAV
+260 EVQNVQSEETTEDAA
-275 PVLEVNKSEN
+275 PVLQVNEPAD

-297 GEMDES
+297 GEMEES
-303 AAQSQKTKES
+303 AAQPQKAKES

-331 TAVPEEVNTVA
+331 TVAPEEVNTAA
-342 SRTTIDV
+342 SHTTIDV
-349 QDIMNQIAEFAKVN
+349 QDIMNQITEFAKVN
-363 LSPENSSV
+363 LSPENSSI

-387 AATKEGNITAELA
+387 ASTKEGNITAELA

-452 QQSSQREENG
+452 QQSSQREETG

-484 EALAAQIMK
+484 EVLAAQIMK

>member
-11 SNLGSVD
+11 STPGALD
-18 AGLPEVTG
+18 TGLSEVTG
-26 TVDKGLCATA
+26 TVEKGLCTTA

-55 LTSENPVG
+55 LTSGNPVG

-74 AVADGTKKLNVK
+74 AVADSAKKLNVK
-86 ESSPTQKVE
+86 ENSPTQKVE
-95 EMQNQLEDTKDAFE
+95 ELQNQLEDTKDAFE

-124 EQVEDVMSVLG
+124 EQVEDAMSILG
-135 LQWMDL
+135 LQWLDL

-156 TEDACSLLMSE
+156 TKDACSLLMSE

-180 QNLSETLGLSKDE
+180 QNLSETLGISKDE
-193 WVALQNQLTELTTPE
+193 WVALQNQLTELT
-208 EANLT
+208 

-218 KLDMADSGIQGTTPQ
+218 TVDMADGGVQEMDPQ
-233 ADVTIASQETQDT
+233 TDATITSQDT
-246 TATAATAQMTQATE
+246 TVTATTVQMTQTAE
-260 ETQNVQPEEETEDAV
+260 ETQNVQPEEEAEDAA
-275 PVLEVNKSEN
+275 PVIQVNASEDA
-285 TQSENNVSEDTS
+285 QAENNVSEDAS

-303 AAQSQKTKES
+303 AAQSQKTKEN
-313 SVNEHAQTMEF
+313 SVNEHPQNMEF

-331 TAVPEEVNTVA
+331 TAAPEEVNKVA

-349 QDIMNQIAEFAKVN
+349 QDIMNQITEFAKVN
-363 LSPENSSV
+363 LSSENSSI

-439 FERNLEQNAAGEE
+439 FERNLEQNASGEE
-452 QQSSQREENG
+452 QQGSQREESG

>member
-11 SNLGSVD
+11 STPGTLD
-18 AGLPEVTG
+18 TGLSKVTG
-26 TVDKGLCATA
+26 TVEKGLCATA

-55 LTSENPVG
+55 LTSGNPVG

-74 AVADGTKKLNVK
+74 AVADSTKKLNVK
-86 ESSPTQKVE
+86 ENSPTQKVE
-95 EMQNQLEDTKDAFE
+95 ELQNQLEDTKDAFE

-124 EQVEDVMSVLG
+124 EQVEDAMSILG

-180 QNLSETLGLSKDE
+180 QNLSETLGISKDE
-193 WVALQNQLTELTTPE
+193 WVALQNQLAE
-208 EANLT
+208 LT

-218 KLDMADSGIQGTTPQ
+218 TVDMADGGVQKMAPQ
-233 ADVTIASQETQDT
+233 TDATITSKDT
-246 TATAATAQMTQATE
+246 TVMAATVQMTHTTE
-260 ETQNVQPEEETEDAV
+260 ETQNVQPEEETEDTT
-275 PVLEVNKSEN
+275 PVIQVNASEDAQ
-285 TQSENNVSEDTS
+285 TENNVSENAS
-297 GEMDES
+297 GEMGEP

-313 SVNEHAQTMEF
+313 SVNEHVQNMEF
-324 QVRAEQQ
+324 QVRAEQL
-331 TAVPEEVNTVA
+331 AAAPEEVNKVA

-349 QDIMNQIAEFAKVN
+349 QDIMNQITEFAKVN
-363 LSPENSSV
+363 LSPENSSI

-439 FERNLEQNAAGEE
+439 FERNLEQNASGEE
-452 QQSSQREENG
+452 QQGSQREESG

>member
-11 SNLGSVD
+11 STPGALD
-18 AGLPEVTG
+18 TGLSEVTG
-26 TVDKGLCATA
+26 TVEKGLCTTA

-47 TSGYGNQQ
+47 TSGYGKQQ
-55 LTSENPVG
+55 LTSENPLG
-63 KEPAATTTQPA
+63 KQPAATTTQSA
-74 AVADGTKKLNVK
+74 AVTDSTKKLNVK
-86 ESSPTQKVE
+86 KSSPTQKVE

-124 EQVEDVMSVLG
+124 EQVEDAMSILG
-135 LQWMDL
+135 LQWLDL

-156 TEDACSLLMSE
+156 TKDACSLLMSE

-180 QNLSETLGLSKDE
+180 QNLSETLGISKDE
-193 WVALQNQLTELTTPE
+193 WVALQNQLTELT
-208 EANLT
+208 

-218 KLDMADSGIQGTTPQ
+218 TVDMADGGVQEMDPQ
-233 ADVTIASQETQDT
+233 TDATITSQDT
-246 TATAATAQMTQATE
+246 TVTATTVQMTQTAE
-260 ETQNVQPEEETEDAV
+260 ETQNVQPEEEAEDAA
-275 PVLEVNKSEN
+275 PVIQVNASEDA
-285 TQSENNVSEDTS
+285 QAENNVSEDAS

-303 AAQSQKTKES
+303 AAQSQKTKEN
-313 SVNEHAQTMEF
+313 SVNEHPQNMEF

-331 TAVPEEVNTVA
+331 TAAPEEVNKVA

-349 QDIMNQIAEFAKVN
+349 QDIMNQITEFAKVN
-363 LSPENSSV
+363 LSSENSSI

-452 QQSSQREENG
+452 QQGSQREESG

>member
-11 SNLGSVD
+11 STPGTLD
-18 AGLPEVTG
+18 TGLSKVTG
-26 TVDKGLCATA
+26 TVEKGLCATA

-74 AVADGTKKLNVK
+74 AVADSTKKLNVK
-86 ESSPTQKVE
+86 ENSPTQKVE
-95 EMQNQLEDTKDAFE
+95 ELQNQLEDTKDAFE

-124 EQVEDVMSVLG
+124 EQVEDAMSILG

-180 QNLSETLGLSKDE
+180 QNLSETLGISRDE
-193 WVALQNQLTELTTPE
+193 WVALQNQLAELTV
-208 EANLT
+208 
-213 ADFNE
+213 DFNE
-218 KLDMADSGIQGTTPQ
+218 TVDMADGGVQEMAPQ
-233 ADVTIASQETQDT
+233 TDATITSQDT
-246 TATAATAQMTQATE
+246 TVMAATVQMTHTTE
-260 ETQNVQPEEETEDAV
+260 EAQNVQPEEEAEDAA
-275 PVLEVNKSEN
+275 PVIQVNAPEDAQ
-285 TQSENNVSEDTS
+285 TENNVSEDAS
-297 GEMDES
+297 GEMDEP

-313 SVNEHAQTMEF
+313 SVNEHAQNMEF
-324 QVRAEQQ
+324 QVRAEQL
-331 TAVPEEVNTVA
+331 AAAPEEVNKVA
-342 SRTTIDV
+342 SRTNIDV
-349 QDIMNQIAEFAKVN
+349 QDIMNQITEFAKVN
-363 LSPENSSV
+363 LSLENSSI

-439 FERNLEQNAAGEE
+439 FERNLEQNASGEE
-452 QQSSQREENG
+452 QQGSQREESG

>member
-11 SNLGSVD
+11 STPGTLD
-18 AGLPEVTG
+18 TGLSKVTG
-26 TVDKGLCATA
+26 TVEKGLCATA

-55 LTSENPVG
+55 LTSGNPVG

-74 AVADGTKKLNVK
+74 AVADSAKKLNVK
-86 ESSPTQKVE
+86 ENSPTQKVE
-95 EMQNQLEDTKDAFE
+95 ELQNQLEDTKDAFE

-124 EQVEDVMSVLG
+124 EQVEDAMSILG

-180 QNLSETLGLSKDE
+180 QSLSETLGISKDE
-193 WVALQNQLTELTTPE
+193 WVALQNQLAE
-208 EANLT
+208 LT

-218 KLDMADSGIQGTTPQ
+218 TVDMADGGVQEIAPQ
-233 ADVTIASQETQDT
+233 TDATITSQDT
-246 TATAATAQMTQATE
+246 TVMAATVQMTHTTE
-260 ETQNVQPEEETEDAV
+260 ETQNVQPEEETEDAA
-275 PVLEVNKSEN
+275 PVIQVNASEDAQ
-285 TQSENNVSEDTS
+285 TENNVSENAS
-297 GEMDES
+297 GEMGEP

-313 SVNEHAQTMEF
+313 SVNEHAQNMEF

-331 TAVPEEVNTVA
+331 TVAPEEVNKVA

-349 QDIMNQIAEFAKVN
+349 QDIMNQITEFAKVN
-363 LSPENSSV
+363 LSPENSSI

-407 TALEA
+407 TTLEA

-433 TIASHE
+433 TRASHE
-439 FERNLEQNAAGEE
+439 FERNLEQNASGEE
-452 QQSSQREENG
+452 QQGSQREESG

>member
-11 SNLGSVD
+11 STPGALD
-18 AGLPEVTG
+18 TGLSEVTG
-26 TVDKGLCATA
+26 TVEKGLCTTA

-47 TSGYGNQQ
+47 TSGYGKQQ
-55 LTSENPVG
+55 LTSENPLG
-63 KEPAATTTQPA
+63 KQPAATTTQSA
-74 AVADGTKKLNVK
+74 AVTDSTKKLNVK
-86 ESSPTQKVE
+86 KSSPTQKVE

-124 EQVEDVMSVLG
+124 EQVEDAMSILG
-135 LQWMDL
+135 LQWLDL

-180 QNLSETLGLSKDE
+180 QNLSETLGISKDE
-193 WVALQNQLTELTTPE
+193 WVALQNQLTELT
-208 EANLT
+208 

-218 KLDMADSGIQGTTPQ
+218 TVDMADGGVQEIAPQ
-233 ADVTIASQETQDT
+233 TDATITSQDT
-246 TATAATAQMTQATE
+246 TVMAATVQMTHTTE
-260 ETQNVQPEEETEDAV
+260 ETQNVQPEEETEDAA
-275 PVLEVNKSEN
+275 PVIQVNASEDAQ
-285 TQSENNVSEDTS
+285 TENNVSENAS
-297 GEMDES
+297 GEMGEP

-313 SVNEHAQTMEF
+313 SVNEHAQNMEF

-331 TAVPEEVNTVA
+331 TVAPEEVNKVA

-349 QDIMNQIAEFAKVN
+349 QDIMNQITEFAKVN
-363 LSPENSSV
+363 LSPENSSI

-452 QQSSQREENG
+452 QQGSQREESG

>member
-11 SNLGSVD
+11 STPGTLD
-18 AGLPEVTG
+18 TGLSKVTG
-26 TVDKGLCATA
+26 TVEKGLCATA

-55 LTSENPVG
+55 LTSGNPVG

-74 AVADGTKKLNVK
+74 AVADSAKKLNVK
-86 ESSPTQKVE
+86 ENSPTQKVE
-95 EMQNQLEDTKDAFE
+95 ELQNQLEDTKDAFE

-124 EQVEDVMSVLG
+124 EQVEDAMSILG

-167 EFTNIMQNTDALV
+167 EFTNIMQNTDELV
-180 QNLSETLGLSKDE
+180 QSLSETLGISKDE
-193 WVALQNQLTELTTPE
+193 WVALQNQLAE
-208 EANLT
+208 LT

-218 KLDMADSGIQGTTPQ
+218 TVDMADGGVQEIAPQ
-233 ADVTIASQETQDT
+233 TDATITSQDT
-246 TATAATAQMTQATE
+246 TVMAATVQMTHTTE
-260 ETQNVQPEEETEDAV
+260 ETQNVQPEEETEDAA
-275 PVLEVNKSEN
+275 PVIQVNASEDAQ
-285 TQSENNVSEDTS
+285 TENNVSENAS
-297 GEMDES
+297 GEMGEP

-313 SVNEHAQTMEF
+313 SVNEHAQNMEF

-331 TAVPEEVNTVA
+331 TVAPEEVNKVA

-349 QDIMNQIAEFAKVN
+349 QDIMNQITEFAKVN
-363 LSPENSSV
+363 LSPENSSI

-433 TIASHE
+433 AIASHE
-439 FERNLEQNAAGEE
+439 FERNLEQNASGEE
-452 QQSSQREENG
+452 QQGSQREESG